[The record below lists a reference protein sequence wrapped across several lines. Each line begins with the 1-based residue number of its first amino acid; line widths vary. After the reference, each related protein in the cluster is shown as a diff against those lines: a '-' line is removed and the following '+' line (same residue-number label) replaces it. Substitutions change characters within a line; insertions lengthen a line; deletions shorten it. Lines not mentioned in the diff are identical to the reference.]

1 MQHHHHKKRYNK
13 TKILLG
19 VFLLGIVAI
28 LVIKYA
34 YTPSAPVVN
43 TPVATST
50 PVVSKPKPIQ
60 KPTGELSISVWP
72 TSVQQG
78 EPAIITVEGLASTSS
93 VKSFTFNNRPLITFL
108 YDGQVTAFL
117 GVDLYAAPGTFPL
130 ILTLTDGK
138 EVRGEFVIYPRAE
151 VIRPFDIP
159 EKLGG
164 NTAESIK
171 TLISTLAAEG
181 KIINAV
187 PTGYQR
193 LWTEKFRAPL
203 NGNPIVED
211 PYGYTR
217 VINNF
222 TMPHKGTDI
231 EAPLGTPIYAMNQGF
246 IRFTDD
252 LRNYGKTIVI
262 DHGLGL
268 QTVYMHLSEI
278 IVTNGQKVEKGDLI
292 GKSGDTGYVL
302 GPHLHLT
309 VRIWDV
315 SIDPIKFL
323 ELFGSE
329 N

>member
-1 MQHHHHKKRYNK
+1 MQHHIHQKSYKK
-13 TKILLG
+13 TKIFIGVSLLVLFVML
-19 VFLLGIVAI
+19 VFKYLYVPSGPVENEPKGI
-28 LVIKYA
+28 
-34 YTPSAPVVN
+34 
-43 TPVATST
+43 ATST
-50 PVVSKPKPIQ
+50 QMVNKPKP
-60 KPTGELSISVWP
+60 SIEPRISITPSRVK
-72 TSVQQG
+72 QG
-78 EPAIITVEGLASTSS
+78 DPAIITVEGLKSTSN

-108 YDGQVTAFL
+108 YNGQVTAFL
-117 GVDLYAAPGTFPL
+117 GVDLNSTPGTFPL
-130 ILTLTDGK
+130 VLTFTTGK
-138 EVRGEFVIYPRAE
+138 EIRGEFVIEERAM
-151 VIRPFDIP
+151 IRIPFDIP
-159 EKLGG
+159 DKLGG
-164 NTAESIK
+164 NTPESVK
-171 TLISTLAAEG
+171 QLISTLATES
-181 KIINAV
+181 KIINSIL
-187 PTGYQR
+187 TSNQMF
-193 LWTEKFRAPL
+193 WTEKFRSPL
-203 NGNPIVED
+203 SGPLIVQD
-211 PYGYTR
+211 DYGYTR
-217 VINNF
+217 IIGNS